1 MRNTLGDLNN
11 HLFAELERLSDENL
25 TEEELKMELKRA
37 EGIKNISQQ
46 IIANAIVVLKS
57 ERYKADTMGIVEEK
71 VPRMLEGGLCE

>member
-11 HLFAELERLSDENL
+11 HLFAEIERLSDENL
-25 TEEELKMELKRA
+25 TGEELKMELKRA

-71 VPRMLEGGLCE
+71 VPKMLEGGLYE